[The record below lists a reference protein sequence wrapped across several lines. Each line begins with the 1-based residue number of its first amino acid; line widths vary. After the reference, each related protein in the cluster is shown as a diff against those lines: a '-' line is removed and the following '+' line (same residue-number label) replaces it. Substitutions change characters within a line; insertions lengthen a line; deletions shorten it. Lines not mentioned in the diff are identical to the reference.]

1 MDFEKLID
9 RCIRTIDD
17 RNLTNRDVARLA
29 DISEATVSRV
39 LATRGRNASMSTIIA
54 ICDGL
59 GIEEETI
66 QYDISPN
73 DVTSLQ
79 HVYLERIED
88 LKIAIEQK
96 DRWIRRIFIICLSMI
111 VFIVIVLAVD
121 LLIPTVGWFR
131 GW

>member
-1 MDFEKLID
+1 
-9 RCIRTIDD
+9 
-17 RNLTNRDVARLA
+17 
-29 DISEATVSRV
+29 
-39 LATRGRNASMSTIIA
+39 MSTIIA

-73 DVTSLQ
+73 DVTSLE
-79 HVYLERIED
+79 HVYLERIAD

-96 DRWIRRIFIICLSMI
+96 DRWIRRVFIICLSLI
-111 VFIVIVLAVD
+111 AFIVIVLAVD

>member
-39 LATRGRNASMSTIIA
+39 LASRGKNASMATIAA

-59 GIEEETI
+59 GLEEEPV
-66 QYDISPN
+66 QYDVSPN
-73 DVTSLQ
+73 DITAIE
-79 HVYLERIED
+79 HVYLARIDD
-88 LKIAIEQK
+88 LKKSMAQK
-96 DRWIRRIFIICLSMI
+96 DRWIRGLFVICLSMVALI
-111 VFIVIVLAVD
+111 IIVLIID
-121 LLIPTVGWFR
+121 LLVPTIGWFR
-131 GW
+131 G

>member
-9 RCIRTIDD
+9 RCMRTIDD

-73 DVTSLQ
+73 DVTSLE
-79 HVYLERIED
+79 HVYLS
-88 LKIAIEQK
+88 L
-96 DRWIRRIFIICLSMI
+96 I